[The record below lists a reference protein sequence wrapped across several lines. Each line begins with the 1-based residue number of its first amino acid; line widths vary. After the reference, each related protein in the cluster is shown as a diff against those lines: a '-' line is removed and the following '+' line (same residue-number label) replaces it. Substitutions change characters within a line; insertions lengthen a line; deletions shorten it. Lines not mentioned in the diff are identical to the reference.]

1 MFWFILLLLIIGA
14 GFYFYSSMKEVD
26 DEIKESHL
34 HSPPGKVEPDDPV
47 TPDVVVVVE
56 PEVEIGDEPVA
67 GALETEILRLVTT
80 TPGMKQTDLY
90 PHLAD
95 VNRKTVQQTVKELA
109 DAGRLCREKSG
120 SSYLLYP

>member
-1 MFWFILLLLIIGA
+1 MFWFILLLLVIGA

-26 DEIKESHL
+26 DEIKESRIL
-34 HSPPGKVEPDDPV
+34 FPPGKVEPGPS
-47 TPDVVVVVE
+47 VVSEAVVAAE
-56 PEVEIGDEPVA
+56 PAAVVNDGPPAGSLEAEV
-67 GALETEILRLVTT
+67 LRLVAA

-95 VNRKTVQQTVKELA
+95 VNKKSIQQMVRVLA
-109 DAGRLCREKSG
+109 DDGRIRREKSG